1 MRATATA
8 LRQASEVRLAAGMM
22 PLRTKE
28 NCQGWVTTAQIVE
41 G

>member
-1 MRATATA
+1 MRAMATA
-8 LRQASEVRLAAGMM
+8 LRHDSELRSARGMT

-28 NCQGWVTTAQIVE
+28 NCQGWVTTSQIVE